1 MKDVNEILNK
11 YKVEYPNYL
20 LHHIL
25 NISSSE
31 ITVEDI
37 FTWIENMKEL
47 GYTGE
52 IHHAENKDGII
63 LNILDDN
70 KEVLYKIDEEFI
82 TTSDNT
88 IYKDKAIL
96 ALLKSLE
103 FYFEKK
109 DFAPVDNNGLLDL
122 FVTTINDIETL
133 VRDHLLDEGDKLY
146 IELLSNSSI
155 IVLLLVQEDGKMYR
169 IIFDQ
174 YWCSF
179 VVQESVESDKDV
191 VYTFNSTEDTKTISD
206 AIIALAW
213 NVL

>member
-1 MKDVNEILNK
+1 MKDVNGILNK

-70 KEVLYKIDEEFI
+70 KEVLYKIDEDFI
-82 TTSDNT
+82 TSSDNT

-103 FYFEKK
+103 FYFKKK

-206 AIIALAW
+206 VIIALAW

>member
-20 LHHIL
+20 IHHIL

-47 GYTGE
+47 GYIGE

-70 KEVLYKIDEEFI
+70 KEVLYKIDEDFI

-133 VRDHLLDEGDKLY
+133 VKDHLLDEGDKLY

-191 VYTFNSTEDTKTISD
+191 VYTFNSTEDTRAISD